1 MAKKQIK
8 KQPEKQYTA
17 FIYDDGNVRY
27 VQGTWEYIEKVV
39 RKLGED
45 KMGDTLCCS
54 FMIEGTPAV
63 FQFKDALQR
72 VAVKP
77 HVVEL
82 EKGDD

>member
-8 KQPEKQYTA
+8 KQSEKQYTA
-17 FIYDDGNVRY
+17 FVYDDGDVRC
-27 VQGTWEYIEKVV
+27 VQGTWGYVEQVV

-45 KMGDTLCCS
+45 KMDNTLCCS
-54 FMIEGTPAV
+54 FVIEGTPPV

-77 HVVEL
+77 YVVEL